1 MTSHE
6 LANYLLTLPDYP
18 VMMNGWGS
26 DEGITV
32 EVVSAEILKREHY
45 AENHEVVLKD
55 EIHLIHETID
65 WK

>member
-1 MTSHE
+1 M
-6 LANYLLTLPDYP
+6 
-18 VMMNGWGS
+18 GS

-55 EIHLIHETID
+55 EIHLIHETINGNEVFNID
-65 WK
+65 LYAT